1 MALSIIMML
10 ALDTAT
16 PACTAALFDADGT
29 LLAQADE
36 IMSRGHAEKLMPLLD
51 LMLDGRRADAILVG
65 CGPGSFTGLRVGIA
79 AAHGL
84 AIGWNVPV
92 LGLSTLAL
100 IAAGMPGEEPVAIA
114 LTGGHGELFVQQFD
128 RGPLAP
134 SAPVASLTPAAAAA
148 TISARLVAGSGATT
162 LVAARGFGEAVDALP
177 SAANALRLPEPLR
190 SLAARPT
197 YARAPDAKPKAA

>member
-1 MALSIIMML
+1 MLL
-10 ALDTAT
+10 ALDTTT
-16 PACTAALFDADGT
+16 PACTAALFDADGR
-29 LLAQADE
+29 LLARADE

-51 LMLDGRRADAILVG
+51 EMLDGRRADAILVG

-84 AIGWNVPV
+84 AIGWNVP
-92 LGLSTLAL
+92 LFGLSTLGL
-100 IAAGMPGEEPVAIA
+100 IAVGRVSEGPVAVA

-128 RGPLAP
+128 GEALTPE
-134 SAPVASLTPAAAAA
+134 APVASLTPTAAAEAITA
-148 TISARLVAGSGATT
+148 PLVMGSGAAA

-177 SAANALRLPEPLR
+177 AAACALALPEALR
-190 SLAARPT
+190 SLAPRPT

>member
-1 MALSIIMML
+1 MLL

-36 IMSRGHAEKLMPLLD
+36 VMSRGHAERLMPLLD
-51 LMLDGRRADAILVG
+51 RLLDGRRADSILVG

-84 AIGWNVPV
+84 SIGWDAP
-92 LGLSTLAL
+92 LAGMSTLAL
-100 IAAGMPGEEPVAIA
+100 IAAGLPGDGPVAVA

-128 RGPLAP
+128 RDPLR
-134 SAPVASLTPAAAAA
+134 PVAPIVSLSPAAAAA
-148 TISARLVAGSGATT
+148 AIDAPLVAGSGAAA
-162 LVAARGFGEAVDALP
+162 LVAARGHGEAVEALP
-177 SAANALRLPEPLR
+177 SAANALRLPASLR
-190 SLAARPT
+190 TLSARPV